1 MEYCDDDREYIR
13 VRKTDSFVAEQR
25 ESTPTDTMDHSSRY
39 YADKIAEYTAWAETT
54 AQTLYKNAIAGTI
67 TYAEAWYG
75 LPGPAPVVHTHQQG
89 TGYTPNGAVM
99 SRGGTVYVGQYRF
112 LPANDIATL
121 KLRFDE
127 EFGQYVEARAAS
139 HAMVNAVDKKTET
152 DLKARLETAR
162 VLSDQLLAGLSRREG
177 QLTQL
182 RQQLADLEAAVVRER
197 AEALH
202 AKTKKDAAET
212 AFQTFMSERD
222 GKNQSARIEIEAKDR
237 RLGELR
243 ESGTAR
249 QAKEGGDLDALY
261 QKKESATNA
270 ESEEAKRIA
279 EDAGRA
285 RLAAAQQREFEKR
298 IEEEV
303 QRRTKDAEFERL
315 VRERMNQLHGRA

>member
-1 MEYCDDDREYIR
+1 
-13 VRKTDSFVAEQR
+13 
-25 ESTPTDTMDHSSRY
+25 
-39 YADKIAEYTAWAETT
+39 
-54 AQTLYKNAIAGTI
+54 
-67 TYAEAWYG
+67 
-75 LPGPAPVVHTHQQG
+75 
-89 TGYTPNGAVM
+89 
-99 SRGGTVYVGQYRF
+99 
-112 LPANDIATL
+112 
-121 KLRFDE
+121 
-127 EFGQYVEARAAS
+127 
-139 HAMVNAVDKKTET
+139 MVNAVDKKTET
-152 DLKARLETAR
+152 DLKTQLETAR
-162 VLSDQLLAGLSRREG
+162 MLSDQLLAGLSHREG

-182 RQQLADLEAAVVRER
+182 RQQLANLEAALVRER
-197 AEALH
+197 AEAIH
-202 AKTKKDAAET
+202 AKTKKDSAEI

-261 QKKESATNA
+261 QKKESATKS

-315 VRERMNQLHGRA
+315 VRERMNQLHGPA